1 MQSLAANDV
10 WCKIFYRVYSTA
22 KTVLT
27 HDSMQKLLSLSDCIQ
42 DRPFKSH
49 PLCFNVVANVL
60 LLSFVYF
67 SVVNIYDEVVVLLS
81 FEHFVLN
88 NKHV

>member
-1 MQSLAANDV
+1 M
-10 WCKIFYRVYSTA
+10 YSTA

-27 HDSMQKLLSLSDCIQ
+27 HDSMQELLSLPDFIQ
-42 DRPFKSH
+42 DRSVKSP
-49 PLCFNVVANVL
+49 PLCFDVVANV

-67 SVVNIYDEVVVLLS
+67 SAVNIYDEVVVLLS

>member
-1 MQSLAANDV
+1 MVQN
-10 WCKIFYRVYSTA
+10 FYRVYSTA

-27 HDSMQKLLSLSDCIQ
+27 HDSMQELLSLPDCIQ
-42 DRPFKSH
+42 DRPVKS
-49 PLCFNVVANVL
+49 PLLCFDVVANVL

>member
-10 WCKIFYRVYSTA
+10 WCKIFYRVYGTA

-27 HDSMQKLLSLSDCIQ
+27 HDSMQKLLSLPDCIQ
-42 DRPFKSH
+42 DRPVKSH
-49 PLCFNVVANVL
+49 PLCFNVVTNVL
-60 LLSFVYF
+60 LLLFVYF